1 MRRMS
6 ALILGLLLAL
16 PAQAEPMPAK
26 PVPAQT
32 MPAQTIAEGEAL
44 VTAIRSADTQLFD
57 LFFTG
62 CDPEKLR
69 NMVTETL
76 EFYHDKGGV
85 TASSGEEFVRGY
97 AQSCEAKK
105 APDAWRSRRALVPE
119 SLHVDPI
126 PGFGAMEVGEHLFYE
141 RRGDGP
147 ERLAGRAGFAMVWR
161 LEGDTWKL
169 HRVLSFGHKP
179 AE

>member
-16 PAQAEPMPAK
+16 PAQAEPMPAGQ
-26 PVPAQT
+26 VPAQT
-32 MPAQTIAEGEAL
+32 IPAQTIPAGEAL
-44 VTAIRSADTQLFD
+44 VAAIRSADTQLFD

-85 TASSGEEFVRGY
+85 TASSGEEFVSGY

-105 APDAWRSRRALVPE
+105 ASRRALVPE
-119 SLHVDPI
+119 SLAVDPV

-141 RRGDGP
+141 RKGDGP
-147 ERLAGRAGFAMVWR
+147 EKLVGRAGFAMVWR
-161 LEGDTWKL
+161 LDGNIWKL